1 MSSKKKPTVN
11 QHIVPQAYLRRF
23 ATLTENKNYQIGV
36 GIRKKDGR
44 NFFATTQS
52 VKNVG
57 FVKNVYEFDCRKD
70 TPNYWENY
78 FAEVIEP
85 FCGTELSNIIKTL
98 LLF

>member
-1 MSSKKKPTVN
+1 MCSKKKPTVN

-52 VKNVG
+52 VKM
-57 FVKNVYEFDCRKD
+57 
-70 TPNYWENY
+70 
-78 FAEVIEP
+78 
-85 FCGTELSNIIKTL
+85 
-98 LLF
+98 